1 MAVFT
6 PVTEDQARTL
16 LQDYQL
22 GELQSLVGISAG
34 IENTNYFLDT
44 DRGRFVLTIFEVITA
59 QQLPF
64 YVDLMHQ
71 LASRGVPVPMPQTR
85 NNRSLIAELHGKP
98 AIIVTRLSGH
108 WVRQPTTAHCE
119 LAAKTMAQLH
129 QAGAQFETQQPN
141 LRGFDWWQ
149 ETAPKLTQYL
159 TDSQQA
165 LLRQALEEQTDL
177 RQSKR
182 LDALP
187 VGPAHCDYFR
197 DNVLFAGTDDEPV
210 MGGVIDFYFAG
221 CDHWLF
227 DIAVAV
233 NDWCIDHTTGELL
246 PECVHAWFAAYQTTR
261 PLTHAERQLW
271 PYMLRAAALRFWI
284 SRLYDFH
291 VPRPAQTLTPHDP
304 THFERILRLRMTQ
317 AQPDILE
324 VL

>member
-22 GELQSLVGISAG
+22 GELHRLVGIPAG

-71 LASRGVPVPMPQTR
+71 LASRGVPVPMPQAR
-85 NNRSLIAELHGKP
+85 NDQSLITELHGKP
-98 AIIVTRLSGH
+98 AIIVTRLSGQ
-108 WVRQPTTAHCE
+108 WVRHPSTVHCE

-129 QAGAQFETQQPN
+129 QAGTGLDSVQPN
-141 LRGFDWWQ
+141 LRGFEWWQ
-149 ETAPKLTQYL
+149 ETAPKLIQYL
-159 TDSQQA
+159 TDSQRTLLNQA
-165 LLRQALEEQTDL
+165 LAEQADL
-177 RQSKR
+177 RKNKR
-182 LDALP
+182 FDTLP

-197 DNVLFAGTDDEPV
+197 DNVLFAGSDDQPL

-233 NDWCIDHTTGELL
+233 NDWCIEHDTGALL
-246 PECVHAWFAAYQTTR
+246 PDHVNAWITAYQTIR
-261 PLTHAERQLW
+261 PLTHDERQLW
-271 PYMLRAAALRFWI
+271 PYMLRAAALRFWL
-284 SRLYDFH
+284 SRLYDFNI
-291 VPRPAQTLTPHDP
+291 PRVAQTLTPHDP

-317 AQPDILE
+317 QPPDILE
-324 VL
+324 IS